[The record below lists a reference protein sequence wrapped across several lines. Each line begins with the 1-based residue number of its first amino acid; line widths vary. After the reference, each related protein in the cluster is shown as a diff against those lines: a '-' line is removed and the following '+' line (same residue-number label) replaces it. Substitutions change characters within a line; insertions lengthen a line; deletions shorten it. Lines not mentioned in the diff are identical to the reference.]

1 MLKSEAR
8 TAVGCEI
15 LRDGSVARG
24 GGRAPG
30 GEAVTQEALAFE
42 TKERGNNI

>member
-8 TAVGCEI
+8 TAVG
-15 LRDGSVARG
+15 RKPRGAGTAARG

-30 GEAVTQEALAFE
+30 GEAVTQEALAFKF
-42 TKERGNNI
+42 KERGDNM